1 MDGLHRSLL
10 SKFLDGLNLHK
21 RSRIALMTYGTT
33 RLKHSVVVIA
43 VILIAAV
50 CFPEQEKGYFFFCPA
65 KGPRPFATAN
75 TTVQRERL
83 TVRKQMLCVWRGK
96 QPEGSATTYAAS
108 YVTVKPKCN
117 PYAGMSGS
125 DFGLHE
131 DRMSQPKEFWRITS
145 GTSRAPPTVVIE
157 AMAHSSREMMHRC

>member
-1 MDGLHRSLL
+1 MLW
-10 SKFLDGLNLHK
+10 KFLDGLNSHK

-33 RLKHSVVVIA
+33 RLKHPVVVIA

-50 CFPEQEKGYFFFCPA
+50 SFPEQEKEYFCSV
-65 KGPRPFATAN
+65 KVTGLFAAAN
-75 TTVQRERL
+75 TTVQTEQL
-83 TVRKQMLCVWRGK
+83 TVRKQILCVWRGK
-96 QPEGSATTYAAS
+96 QPEGSGTTYAAS

-125 DFGLHE
+125 DFRLHE